1 MGYEQAKFGDGSA
14 AGSGNV
20 KSTVSQ
26 HYGAKTEDSPKG
38 VVRTAG
44 GYNELVIDFDTD
56 KPLFMDVYIPAGAVV
71 TDLDVSKATGAVSA
85 ATVGVIDISAA
96 DGLTAT
102 EVDITTTGKVA
113 VTGPTAGKVVVL
125 YKNYAG

>member
-1 MGYEQAKFGDGSA
+1 MGYERAPFGDGTT
-14 AGSGNV
+14 NV
-20 KSTVSQ
+20 TSDVSQ

-56 KPLFMDVYIPAGAVV
+56 KPLYMDVYIPEGAVV

-85 ATVGVIDISAA
+85 ATVGAIDISLA

-102 EVDITTTGKVA
+102 EVDITTEGKVT
-113 VTGPTAGKVVVL
+113 VTGPTAGKVVVI
-125 YKNYAG
+125 YKHLAG